1 MTARP
6 SPTRI
11 LLRLIAL
18 AMLAI
23 LAMSVARRWAGLTI
37 GQIPPQFLLYYVTPM
52 VIAALLLFGLSF
64 AGRETRLSAVL
75 CLLACVPAIYGA
87 EFYLQYQRY
96 DVRDRVETAARNFG
110 NQFDPRTVEE
120 VVADLRAK
128 GVNAHPF
135 MRILNRG
142 GPLMP
147 IGNTPNRVIVWC
159 NEIGQYL
166 IFHSDRHGF
175 NNPDTIWDQ
184 APVEMAVV
192 GDSYVHGA
200 CAPKNDGMVDRARKL
215 LPSIVNLGI
224 GGNSPQTNLAT
235 LVEYAPAVRPR
246 QIVWVHYAGNDLS
259 GMMLDKNHPFLR
271 RYVDEPGFTQ
281 HLVDRDDE
289 ITRMMDRFFDTEYG
303 GTNRYEQTPIQ
314 SMLKRP
320 RNFLKFA
327 SVREALGI
335 THWDGATVDFDLL
348 TRIFKRTKMLADSLG
363 SEVTVISLPHVL
375 QAPHELEAPEQ
386 RLRDIVTGL
395 GMKYMDA
402 GAEMRR
408 HGDTTSFYA
417 FGSYG
422 GHLSP
427 KGNALLADMI
437 LRASDHHQPIS
448 SAR

>member
-1 MTARP
+1 MPARP
-6 SPTRI
+6 SLTRI

-18 AMLAI
+18 AMLAV
-23 LAMSVARRWAGLTI
+23 LAMSIAERWAGLMAS
-37 GQIPPQFLLYYVTPM
+37 QIPQQFLLYYVTPM
-52 VIAALLLFGLSF
+52 VAAALLLFGLSF
-64 AGRETRLSAVL
+64 AGRETRLSALL
-75 CLLACVPAIYGA
+75 CLAACVPAIYGA

-96 DVRDRVETAARNFG
+96 DVRDRVETAARQFG
-110 NQFDPRTVEE
+110 NPFDPRSLDE

-128 GVNAHPF
+128 GTNAHPF
-135 MRILNRG
+135 MRILHHG

-147 IGNTPNRVIVWC
+147 IANTPNRLIAMC

-166 IFHSDRHGF
+166 IIRSDRHGF
-175 NNPDTIWDQ
+175 NNPDAIWDQ

-192 GDSYVHGA
+192 GDSFVHGF
-200 CAPKNDGMVDRARKL
+200 CAPKNDGMVDRARKS

-235 LVEYAPAVRPR
+235 LVEYAPVVRPR

-259 GMMLDKNHPFLR
+259 GMMQDKNHPVLR

-281 HLVDRDDE
+281 HLVDHDDE
-289 ITRMMDRFFDTEYG
+289 VVRMMDRFFDTEYG
-303 GTNRYEQTPIQ
+303 GTNRYAQTPIQ

-320 RNFLKFA
+320 RNFLKFT

-348 TRIFKRTKMLADSLG
+348 TRIFKRTKLLADSLG
-363 SEVTVISLPHVL
+363 SKVTVISLPHVL
-375 QAPHELEAPEQ
+375 QAAHELELPEQ

-395 GMKYMDA
+395 GMNYMDA
-402 GAEMRR
+402 GAEMRKL
-408 HGDTTSFYA
+408 GDTPSFYE

-437 LRASDHHQPIS
+437 LRADGRQPIS
-448 SAR
+448 SR